1 VLPLHNIKVH
11 QVKVSPASGMLEV
24 GRMMTTLLYTQVG
37 GITWFCKEQRGVQAL
52 QAPEWHLPEKYVL
65 ALHNLEV
72 RGDEKWLP
80 TKFAALQ
87 ELSLRGRPRSFMVP
101 ASCQSLSLAYQVS
114 SQSTASHIFCTVCH
128 FILYTLLYESV

>member
-1 VLPLHNIKVH
+1 MQQHHIEVH
-11 QVKVSPASGMLEV
+11 RVKVSKASGMLAV
-24 GRMMTTLLYTQVG
+24 GQMMTTLFFTQVG
-37 GITWFCKEQRGVQAL
+37 GIKWFCKEQRGVQAL

-80 TKFAALQ
+80 VKFAALQ

-101 ASCQSLSLAYQVS
+101 ASCQTLSLAYQVS
-114 SQSTASHIFCTVCH
+114 SQSTAHASFAESCH
-128 FILYTLLYESV
+128 FMLHTLFYEFV